1 MATVCE
7 LQIAFKK
14 KGIKGY
20 SGLKKDEL
28 MKMLDSGK
36 KPETKKQEV
45 KKEPVKKK
53 EAVKKQEVKKEPVK
67 KQEPVKKNEAKKE
80 EETPKF
86 GNKPIEQLYK
96 IIESL
101 KKQIKD
107 GANKIESA
115 RSVKFLD
122 IYKTAYDFAIK
133 KMKEDIKPKG
143 KKTLKSM
150 INKIV
155 KNRAETDDKIIQD
168 GLGIVMNLLYA
179 ELESK

>member
-1 MATVCE
+1 MVTVCE
-7 LQIAFKK
+7 LRIALKN

-53 EAVKKQEVKKEPVK
+53 EEEPVK
-67 KQEPVKKNEAKKE
+67 KKEPAKKQNQ
-80 EETPKF
+80 ETPKF
-86 GNKPIEQLYK
+86 GNKPIEELYK
-96 IIESL
+96 NIESL

-150 INKIV
+150 INKITS
-155 KNRAETDDKIIQD
+155 ETQFTKTKQGKEVPFSFVQFFCR
-168 GLGIVMNLLYA
+168 GLV
-179 ELESK
+179 

>member
-1 MATVCE
+1 MVTVCE
-7 LQIAFKK
+7 LRIALKN

-53 EAVKKQEVKKEPVK
+53 EAVKKQE
-67 KQEPVKKNEAKKE
+67 PVKKNEAKKE

-86 GNKPIEQLYK
+86 GNKPIEELYK
-96 IIESL
+96 NIESL

-155 KNRAETDDKIIQD
+155 KNRSETDDKIIQD
-168 GLGIVMNLLYA
+168 GLGIVMNLLYD